1 MEDNIREQPYEIE
14 NEDTTP
20 LAVVNVPLTRKQQA
34 DEYTQAEAQRYFPD
48 EIDNQPQDN
57 HQRQQRFS
65 RRQVLIAG
73 GAAAGLVV
81 ATSLGIIE
89 VKNLLQGQGQGHPI
103 LGSLRLG
110 NNQQSHQQTIQPP
123 YTTPEDIVIFSDQL
137 SSGWNDWSWG
147 KHQIV
152 SSPAFTD
159 GSAVIKFTPA
169 SWAGVYYSR
178 KPFDTT
184 GYGFLQF
191 WINGGSVGGQQI
203 LAGLADSGYQ
213 FTNSVLINDYI
224 QGGYLS
230 LNQWQ
235 LVRIPLAAMQ
245 GADNKIGGVIVRDG
259 SGAQQPDVFLADLRL
274 LHLADLNEPLLLTG
288 AAPDLNAI
296 LVFFDRQ
303 MQLSEVQAPHFY
315 QISSLQDSG
324 YFTPAHPAGVQYHAI
339 NKSISLYVPQA
350 MKDGKQYTVSIGRIH
365 AQDGPA
371 LADASN
377 VTVTAQALDLTVD
390 VSKRGPAISQYIYG
404 VNLATDQGYM
414 QDLRP
419 GLNRWGGTQTTRY
432 NWKLGNAF
440 NAGNDYKF
448 QNGNY
453 GHTSAA
459 DRQPSGVVDQFIE
472 SSKAAGVE
480 VLATIPTIGWVAK
493 DDSSTSASIMPV
505 PQGAPPISPGSDV
518 TIFGFDPTE
527 DRRLTS
533 VPSRS
538 RKGTPFADPPDLGDA
553 SVAQDEWVYHLK
565 NRFGSASTGYPRF
578 YAMDNEP
585 ELWQYLERDVRPVQ
599 LSYEDTLNMFMDYAS
614 AVKDVDSSALITA
627 PIIWGWSNY
636 FYSSLDRGIDNF
648 KTKPDFHAHNDT
660 PFLIWWMQ
668 QIQKLDQASGRR
680 TLDVLD
686 LHFFPQ
692 ADGVFNNARSDPQ
705 SQALRLRST
714 RSLWDKTY
722 KDESWINDYIYL
734 IPRMQGWIQQ
744 SYPGTKFGISEYNWG
759 AGDTMNGALA
769 QAEVLGIF
777 GREGVY
783 MACYWAAPTYN
794 SPVYNA
800 FKLYTNF
807 DGQGS
812 WFDGTSVSATS
823 TQPDTLS
830 CYASQRE
837 NGDVLMMVLNKGN
850 QNALTPSIH
859 LPHLGAMKVTA
870 YRYGPDLGQPV
881 SQVDSFKL
889 TDQTLRYTFLPNAI
903 TLLKLSKS

>member
-1 MEDNIREQPYEIE
+1 MENDLREQPFEYED
-14 NEDTTP
+14 EDTIP
-20 LAVVNVPLTRKQQA
+20 LVAVNPPGPPKITNKIYYA
-34 DEYTQAEAQRYFPD
+34 PEESQRYFAD
-48 EIDNQPQDN
+48 EPGNQPQDD
-57 HQRQQRFS
+57 HQRQPRFS
-65 RRQVLIAG
+65 RRQILVAG
-73 GAAAGLVV
+73 GATAGLAV

-89 VKNLLQGQGQGHPI
+89 VKQLFQSKGHPI

-123 YTTPEDIVIFSDQL
+123 YTTPQDLLIFSGKL
-137 SSGWNDWSWG
+137 SSGWSDWSWG
-147 KHQIV
+147 KRQFV

-159 GSAVIKFTPA
+159 GSAVIKFSPA
-169 SWAGVYYSR
+169 SWAGVYFSH

-191 WINGGSVGGQQI
+191 WINGGTVGGQQI
-203 LAGLADSGYQ
+203 LVGLADSGYQ
-213 FTNSVLINDYI
+213 FTTFVLINDYI
-224 QGGYLS
+224 QGGFVN

-245 GADNKIGGVIVRDG
+245 GADGKMGGVVIQDG
-259 SGAQQPDVFLADLRL
+259 SGAQQPDVFLADVRL
-274 LHLADLNEPLLLTG
+274 LHLADLNEPLLLSG

-296 LVFFDRQ
+296 LVFFDRL
-303 MQLSEVQAPHFY
+303 MQPDEVQTPHFY
-315 QISSLQDSG
+315 QISSLEDSS
-324 YFTPAHPAGVQYHAI
+324 YLTPIRPTGAQYHAL
-339 NKSISLYVPQA
+339 NKSVSLYVPHG
-350 MKDGKQYTVSIGRIH
+350 MKDGKQYTVSVGRIH
-365 AQDGPA
+365 SQDGPA

-390 VSKRGPAISQYIYG
+390 VSKRGPAISRYIYG
-404 VNLATDQGYM
+404 VNLAPSTAYM

-453 GHTSAA
+453 GYTSFA
-459 DRQPSGVVDQFIE
+459 DQQPSGVVDQFIE
-472 SSKAAGVE
+472 KSKAAGVE
-480 VLATIPTIGWVAK
+480 VLVTIPTIGWVAK
-493 DDSSTSASIMPV
+493 DDLSTSASIMPV
-505 PQGAPPISPGSDV
+505 PQGAPPIKPGSDI

-527 DRRLTS
+527 DRIRTS

-538 RKGTPFADPPDLGDA
+538 RKGAPFADPPNLGDP

-565 NRFGSASTGYPRF
+565 NRFGSASSGYPRF

-599 LSYEDTLNMFMDYAS
+599 LSYEDTLNMFMDYAT
-614 AVKDVDSSALITA
+614 AVKDVDPSAMITA

-668 QIQKLDQASGRR
+668 QVHKLDQASGRR

-692 ADGVFNNARSDPQ
+692 ATGVFNQASTDARGK
-705 SQALRLRST
+705 ALRLRST

-734 IPRMQGWIQQ
+734 IPRMQSWIQQ

-759 AGDTMNGALA
+759 AASTMNGALA

-783 MACYWAAPTYN
+783 MACYWAAPDSN

-812 WFDGTSVSATS
+812 WFDGTSVLAAS
-823 TQPDTLS
+823 TRLDTLS

-837 NGDVLMMVLNKGN
+837 NGDVLLMVLNKDD

-859 LPHLGAMKVTA
+859 LPNLGERQVTT
-870 YRYGPDLGQPV
+870 YLFGPDTSKPATQG
-881 SQVDSFKL
+881 DTFKL
-889 TDQTLRYTFLPNAI
+889 TDQTLRYTFLPYSI
-903 TLLKLSKS
+903 TLLKLSKA